1 MLKFSKIN
9 ILTTALLS
17 ILVIFFTLSNFTTF
31 DDEYLNKKINL
42 GLDLQG
48 GSYLLLKIDNDP
60 VVIKELQNKAI
71 SIKAFFKDKKINIFN
86 IKVTDEKKITFS
98 INQKDREKVNE
109 LLNDKDGTINPYFD
123 QFKSFQFDVTNED
136 ENFNML
142 FSKYGLIKLKTSS
155 LDQAIEKSVQT
166 AFDVFDNTPL
176 SALVDFGKFLWKEKF
191 ATH

>member
-98 INQKDREKVNE
+98 INQKDREKV
-109 LLNDKDGTINPYFD
+109 LNDLKEGKIDIIIIFLKQTHTSLFTIFFRSKVNASSILKITFSLSKAHQTSLSPI
-123 QFKSFQFDVTNED
+123 
-136 ENFNML
+136 FNNL
-142 FSKYGLIKLKTSS
+142 GFCIQSQITRSS
-155 LDQAIEKSVQT
+155 SQ
-166 AFDVFDNTPL
+166 
-176 SALVDFGKFLWKEKF
+176 
-191 ATH
+191 

>member
-31 DDEYLNKKINL
+31 DDEYINKKINL

-60 VVIKELQNKAI
+60 VVIKELQNKAV

-109 LLNDKDGTINPYFD
+109 LLNDKEGTINPYFD

-142 FSKYGLIKLKTSS
+142 FSTCRLLFENES
-155 LDQAIEKSVQT
+155 LRG
-166 AFDVFDNTPL
+166 FDIPSISNTP
-176 SALVDFGKFLWKEKF
+176 FLGSEVKV
-191 ATH
+191 